1 VCGIEF
7 FDLLRIS
14 TLKFETVGAREFYEL
29 LRVSTL
35 NFEVCGKNVF
45 NLFKASNFKCV
56 KESFLPLLQVSNE
69 ISSLCNKVFLVFEG
83 FLVKVLF
90 CDI

>member
-7 FDLLRIS
+7 FDLLKIS
-14 TLKFETVGAREFYEL
+14 MLKFEIMCAREFYEF

-35 NFEVCGKNVF
+35 NFEVCGKKVF
-45 NLFKASNFKCV
+45 NLFKASNLKCV
-56 KESFLPLLQVSNE
+56 KENFLPLLQVSNE

-83 FLVKVLF
+83 FLVNVLF